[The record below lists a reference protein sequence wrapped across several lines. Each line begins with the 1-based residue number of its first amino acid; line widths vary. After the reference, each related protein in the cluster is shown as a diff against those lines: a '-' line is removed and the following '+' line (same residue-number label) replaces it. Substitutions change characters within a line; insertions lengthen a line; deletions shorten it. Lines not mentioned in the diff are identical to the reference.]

1 MAQCRSM
8 SKLEL
13 ESEMGRGL
21 GKMTD
26 GQANQDKNIN
36 FNFKKS
42 QSEPLEKWY
51 GNHKCKC
58 NKDFTNICKWNKR
71 HHANNHKNKS

>member
-1 MAQCRSM
+1 M
-8 SKLEL
+8 SKCAKLEL
-13 ESEMGRGL
+13 VSVRDGGGGGL

-42 QSEPLEKWY
+42 QSEPLVKVIW
-51 GNHKCKC
+51 KP
-58 NKDFTNICKWNKR
+58 
-71 HHANNHKNKS
+71 

>member
-1 MAQCRSM
+1 M
-8 SKLEL
+8 SKCAKLEL
-13 ESEMGRGL
+13 VSVKDGGGL

-42 QSEPLEKWY
+42 QSEHLVKVIWKP
-51 GNHKCKC
+51 
-58 NKDFTNICKWNKR
+58 
-71 HHANNHKNKS
+71 